1 MDILINKN
9 KDYLGDGFV
18 MFEIHRNEWCDAN
31 LSNEINFEFK
41 TTKQRDGYMRKI
53 IPLCCFI
60 HGQSEYKFLQNLKTT
75 KEQLYNFFNVPDNN
89 DMTFLVKNVNP
100 WICFTEDFDIVLY
113 FGDDKPIIKEKTVKS
128 NTKHRQTWAKSSK
141 QQFNGTTVTYKY
153 WDVKDNSKMIICS
166 VDLKHLKLTFPDIE
180 YQFDEYWSFQDNP
193 KLPELILNEPFKATR
208 DYDYSEEEK
217 KEILEKERIANELK
231 QQQIE
236 EWEKRKNTPGYCSIC
251 GAEHA
256 EYIPFEGRYLCH
268 DCYWDSKY

>member
-53 IPLCCFI
+53 IPLHCFI

-75 KEQLYNFFNVPDNN
+75 KEQLFNFFNVPDND

-128 NTKHRQTWAKSSK
+128 NTKHRQTWAHSSK
-141 QQFNGTTVTYKY
+141 HQFNGTTVTYKY

-166 VDLKHLKLTFPDIE
+166 VDLKHLKLTFPDIK
-180 YQFDEYWSFQDNP
+180 YQFDEYWQFQDSP

-236 EWEKRKNTPGYCSIC
+236 EWEKRKNTPGYILILIL
-251 GAEHA
+251 E
-256 EYIPFEGRYLCH
+256 R
-268 DCYWDSKY
+268 